1 MALTNIK
8 LTSAGNCAGPC
19 DLYSDADNY
28 AVPFETGISITV
40 LTSTLG
46 YSTFNVP
53 PGATII
59 RIQNNNIACGTSG
72 PGSGGSGG
80 SGVST
85 PITT

>member
-8 LTSAGNCAGPC
+8 LTSVGACSGPC
-19 DLYSDADNY
+19 DLYSDADGY
-28 AVPFETGISITV
+28 TVAFETGISTTV
-40 LTSTLG
+40 LTSLLG